1 MRDSIERVL
10 ITQQQIEHKIEELAA
25 DISRDYRGKNLVIV
39 GVLKGAV
46 VFLGDLVKKIDIPLT
61 LDFIAVSSYGN
72 TTETSGVVRILK
84 DLDNSIEGMDVLIV
98 EDIIDSGLT
107 LNYLQ
112 ENLRSRG
119 ASSIR
124 ICTLLDKPYRRKAD
138 VKVDY
143 KGFEI
148 EDEFVVGY
156 GLDFA
161 ERFRNLPEIC
171 VLKPENTTAVKPAC
185 VHCLSFSGHY
195 VKIAI
200 MVLSDD

>member
-1 MRDSIERVL
+1 MRNSIERVL
-10 ITQQQIEHKIEELAA
+10 IDRQQIQDKVKALAEE
-25 DISRDYRGKNLVIV
+25 ISRDYRGKNLVIV

-46 VFLGDLVKKIDIPLT
+46 VFLGDLIKNINVPLV

-84 DLDNSIEGMDVLIV
+84 DLDHSIEGMDVLIV

-107 LNYLQ
+107 LCYLKD
-112 ENLRSRG
+112 NLKSRG
-119 ASSIR
+119 ADSIK

-171 VLKPENTTAVKPAC
+171 VLKPEEYQ
-185 VHCLSFSGHY
+185 GR
-195 VKIAI
+195 
-200 MVLSDD
+200 

>member
-1 MRDSIERVL
+1 MRNSIERVL
-10 ITQQQIEHKIEELAA
+10 IDRQQIQDKVKALAEE
-25 DISRDYRGKNLVIV
+25 ISRDYRGKNLVIV

-46 VFLGDLVKKIDIPLT
+46 VFLGDLIKNINVPLV

-84 DLDNSIEGMDVLIV
+84 DLDHSIEGMDVLIV

-107 LNYLQ
+107 LCYLKD
-112 ENLRSRG
+112 NLKSRG
-119 ASSIR
+119 ANSIK

-171 VLKPENTTAVKPAC
+171 VLKPEEYQ
-185 VHCLSFSGHY
+185 GR
-195 VKIAI
+195 
-200 MVLSDD
+200 

>member
-1 MRDSIERVL
+1 MRNSIERVL
-10 ITQQQIEHKIEELAA
+10 IDQKSIQDKVKELAA
-25 DISRDYRGKNLVIV
+25 DISRDYRGKKLVIV

-46 VFLGDLVKKIDIPLT
+46 VFLGDLVKNINVPLM

-107 LNYLQ
+107 LCYLK

-119 ASSIR
+119 ANSIK

-171 VLKPENTTAVKPAC
+171 VLKPEEYNNSKNC
-185 VHCLSFSGHY
+185 VCRR
-195 VKIAI
+195 V
-200 MVLSDD
+200 

>member
-1 MRDSIERVL
+1 MQGSIERIL
-10 ITQQQIEHKIEELAA
+10 IDRKRIEDKVKELGAR
-25 DISRDYRGKNLVIV
+25 ISGDYRGKNLVIV

-46 VFLGDLVKKIDIPLT
+46 VFLGDLVKNIDIPVT

-107 LNYLQ
+107 LCYLK

-119 ASSIR
+119 ANSIR
-124 ICTLLDKPYRRKAD
+124 ICTLLDKPSRRKAK

-143 KGFEI
+143 RGFEI

-161 ERFRNLPEIC
+161 EKFRNLPEIC
-171 VLKPENTTAVKPAC
+171 VLKPGEYMKQ
-185 VHCLSFSGHY
+185 
-195 VKIAI
+195 
-200 MVLSDD
+200 

>member
-1 MRDSIERVL
+1 MRNSIERVL
-10 ITQQQIEHKIEELAA
+10 IDRQQIQDKVKALAEE
-25 DISRDYRGKNLVIV
+25 ISRDYRGKDLVIV

-46 VFLGDLVKKIDIPLT
+46 VFLGDLIKNINVPLV

-84 DLDNSIEGMDVLIV
+84 DLDHSIEGMDVLIV

-107 LNYLQ
+107 LCYLKD
-112 ENLRSRG
+112 NLKSRG
-119 ASSIR
+119 ANSIK

-171 VLKPENTTAVKPAC
+171 VLKPEEYQ
-185 VHCLSFSGHY
+185 SR
-195 VKIAI
+195 
-200 MVLSDD
+200 

>member
-171 VLKPENTTAVKPAC
+171 VLKPEEYN
-185 VHCLSFSGHY
+185 GR
-195 VKIAI
+195 
-200 MVLSDD
+200 

>member
-10 ITQQQIEHKIEELAA
+10 ITKEQIQDKVKELAA
-25 DISRDYRGKNLVIV
+25 DISKDYREKNLVIV

-46 VFLGDLVKKIDIPLT
+46 VFMGDLVKNIDVPLM

-107 LNYLQ
+107 LYYLQ
-112 ENLRSRG
+112 ENLRTRG
-119 ASSIR
+119 ASSIS
-124 ICTLLDKPYRRKAD
+124 ICTLLDKPYRRKAN

-171 VLKPENTTAVKPAC
+171 VLKPEEYN
-185 VHCLSFSGHY
+185 GR
-195 VKIAI
+195 
-200 MVLSDD
+200 

>member
-1 MRDSIERVL
+1 MRNSIKRVL
-10 ITQQQIEHKIEELAA
+10 IDQKSIQEKVKELAA
-25 DISRDYRGKNLVIV
+25 DISRDYRDKKLVIV

-46 VFLGDLVKKIDIPLT
+46 VFLGDLVKNIDVPLI

-107 LNYLQ
+107 LCYLK
-112 ENLRSRG
+112 ENLKSRG
-119 ASSIR
+119 ANSIK
-124 ICTLLDKPYRRKAD
+124 ICALLDKPYRRKAD

-171 VLKPENTTAVKPAC
+171 VLKPEEYNYSKNC
-185 VHCLSFSGHY
+185 VCRT
-195 VKIAI
+195 V
-200 MVLSDD
+200 